1 MRPSARE
8 VGGWPGAPVSGS
20 RNPEAEPPESEAGP
34 ANDKELSERGE
45 SNGAPAAICHRR
57 KQEVRRFIQKDEGE
71 RVKESEQR
79 C

>member
-1 MRPSARE
+1 MRPSAKG

-34 ANDKELSERGE
+34 ANDKELSER
-45 SNGAPAAICHRR
+45 SNGAPAAICHRG